1 MTRWKRNR
9 KRDAENERWP
19 SRQRAPRPPERFPE
33 DLARP
38 LLSTNARRPAVHLAR
53 PRSRLQ
59 DLVDHVHQH
68 YETDHIDIAIVTHPD
83 QDHIG
88 GMGRVV
94 EGLNVDVL
102 CVHRLRKHGGGEL
115 PAADAIDDLIKIAQD
130 QGRSIHEPYAVSNA
144 FGGALTVLA
153 PDEAYYTQLVADQVG
168 EERTGRRP
176 PAGVP
181 ESSAPH
187 GRRVIDSHRS
197 YDQRFASKIRA
208 GRIPA
213 TTRPSLASRYAIR
226 HRVWRTRT
234 CDVVT
239 AHSKR
244 EERQATTSVT
254 MLLIAPVGRRRH
266 NYLPWTSRPKTDAR
280 VAISSA
286 FPGVT
291 DWGRHPAVSPALVRS
306 LVWASARE

>member
-88 GMGRVV
+88 GMGRVL

-130 QGRSIHEPYAVSNA
+130 QGRSIHEPYAGSNA

-168 EERTGRRP
+168 EERTGRGAARRSSRIVSAARA
-176 PAGVP
+176 AG
-181 ESSAPH
+181 
-187 GRRVIDSHRS
+187 D
-197 YDQRFASKIRA
+197 RFASLLRPEIRFEDQ
-208 GRIPA
+208 GGTNPRNN
-213 TTRPSLASRYAIR
+213 
-226 HRVWRTRT
+226 
-234 CDVVT
+234 
-239 AHSKR
+239 
-244 EERQATTSVT
+244 TSV
-254 MLLIAPVGRRRH
+254 IG
-266 NYLPWTSRPKTDAR
+266 LPRPTSRTNLRPIPR
-280 VAISSA
+280 Q
-286 FPGVT
+286 G
-291 DWGRHPAVSPALVRS
+291 AVER
-306 LVWASARE
+306 R

>member
-38 LLSTNARRPAVHLAR
+38 LLSTNSRRPAVHLAR

-88 GMGRVV
+88 GMGRVL

-187 GRRVIDSHRS
+187 GRRVIDSHRF

-213 TTRPSLASRYAIR
+213 TTRPSLDFLDRLLGPISDQSRGKAQLSVASQSVR
-226 HRVWRTRT
+226 HP
-234 CDVVT
+234 
-239 AHSKR
+239 S
-244 EERQATTSVT
+244 
-254 MLLIAPVGRRRH
+254 P
-266 NYLPWTSRPKTDAR
+266 R
-280 VAISSA
+280 VANADMRRGYRAFETRGKTIHHFSDDAPDRPGWVPATQLPPMDESA
-286 FPGVT
+286 E
-291 DWGRHPAVSPALVRS
+291 D
-306 LVWASARE
+306 

>member
-88 GMGRVV
+88 GMGRVL

-130 QGRSIHEPYAVSNA
+130 QGTSIHEPYAGSNA
-144 FGGALTVLA
+144 FGDALTVLG

-168 EERTGRRP
+168 EERTGRGAARRSSRIVSAARA
-176 PAGVP
+176 AG
-181 ESSAPH
+181 
-187 GRRVIDSHRS
+187 D
-197 YDQRFASKIRA
+197 RFASLLRPEIRFEDQ
-208 GRIPA
+208 GGTNPP
-213 TTRPSLASRYAIR
+213 TTRPSASQSVR
-226 HRVWRTRT
+226 HP
-234 CDVVT
+234 
-239 AHSKR
+239 S
-244 EERQATTSVT
+244 
-254 MLLIAPVGRRRH
+254 P
-266 NYLPWTSRPKTDAR
+266 R
-280 VAISSA
+280 VANADMRRGYRAFETRGKTSHHFSDDAPDRPGWAPATQLPPMDESA
-286 FPGVT
+286 E
-291 DWGRHPAVSPALVRS
+291 D
-306 LVWASARE
+306 

>member
-59 DLVDHVHQH
+59 DLVDHVHQY

-88 GMGRVV
+88 GMGRVL

-144 FGGALTVLA
+144 FGGALTVLG

-168 EERTGRRP
+168 EERTGRRAARRSSRIVSAARA
-176 PAGVP
+176 AG
-181 ESSAPH
+181 
-187 GRRVIDSHRS
+187 D
-197 YDQRFASKIRA
+197 RFASLLRPEIRFEDQGGTNPRNNTSVIGLPRPTSGPISDQSRGKLSVA
-208 GRIPA
+208 SQSVRHPSPRVANADMRRGYRAFETRGKTIHHFSDDAPDRPGWVPA
-213 TTRPSLASRYAIR
+213 T
-226 HRVWRTRT
+226 
-234 CDVVT
+234 
-239 AHSKR
+239 
-244 EERQATTSVT
+244 Q
-254 MLLIAPVGRRRH
+254 
-266 NYLPWTSRPKTDAR
+266 LPPMDE
-280 VAISSA
+280 SA
-286 FPGVT
+286 E
-291 DWGRHPAVSPALVRS
+291 D
-306 LVWASARE
+306 